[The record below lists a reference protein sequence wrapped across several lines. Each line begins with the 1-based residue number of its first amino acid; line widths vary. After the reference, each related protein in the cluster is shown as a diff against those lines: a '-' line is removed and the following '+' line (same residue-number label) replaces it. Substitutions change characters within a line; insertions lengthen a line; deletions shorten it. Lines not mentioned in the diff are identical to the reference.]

1 VGSYAAVQHSTTQ
14 HTYYCRSWHS
24 P

>member
-14 HTYYCRSWHS
+14 HTYYCRSRHS